1 VLPVREAI
9 LWRRAVKQQQQ
20 LHADAAAQEASC
32 HRFVAVLLC
41 ATFDHIVVNCSVL
54 VVVPFSCI
62 VFPCRDCGAADPNA
76 AQFDPT
82 ELVCAVRDTMLR
94 HSTVLRCYSV
104 CRDTALLELNCCV
117 GSCVA
122 NVSSPPCSLCPSI
135 NTFLCTSHQ
144 CSIQGCSAGG
154 AAEVCPKHGTDY
166 LEHKCRY
173 CCSVAVWF
181 CFGTVRV
188 TTHTATATAA
198 NTATAVQP

>member
-1 VLPVREAI
+1 MALLALLLLSPPPPPRRPQVQLLHVLPVREAI

-104 CRDTALLELNCCV
+104 CRDTALL
-117 GSCVA
+117 
-122 NVSSPPCSLCPSI
+122 
-135 NTFLCTSHQ
+135 
-144 CSIQGCSAGG
+144 
-154 AAEVCPKHGTDY
+154 D
-166 LEHKCRY
+166 
-173 CCSVAVWF
+173 
-181 CFGTVRV
+181 
-188 TTHTATATAA
+188 
-198 NTATAVQP
+198 